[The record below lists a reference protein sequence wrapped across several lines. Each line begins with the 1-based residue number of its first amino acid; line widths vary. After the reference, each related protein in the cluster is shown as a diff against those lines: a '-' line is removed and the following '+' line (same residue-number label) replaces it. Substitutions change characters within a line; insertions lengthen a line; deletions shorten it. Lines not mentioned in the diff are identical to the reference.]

1 MVEFRV
7 ATADDCRAI
16 AVLRWESAAE
26 DGPPQS
32 CEAFAAAFADWAQ
45 ELTATHTAF
54 VAAEG
59 SSVVGSAWL
68 AQVPRAPDPWTL
80 RRANGDLQTVFVIAD
95 RRNEGIG
102 EALVRAVLAYGWR
115 QGLGAMT
122 VAANER
128 AASLYRRIGFA
139 GDPMDLRL
147 AAPEPDNA

>member
-1 MVEFRV
+1 M
-7 ATADDCRAI
+7 ATADDVRAI
-16 AVLRWESAAE
+16 AVLRWESAAQ
-26 DGPPQS
+26 DGPPQPS
-32 CEAFAAAFADWAQ
+32 EEFAAAFVQWAQ
-45 ELTATHTAF
+45 GVTATHTAF

-80 RRANGDLQTVFVIAD
+80 RRANGDLQTVFVLPD

-102 EALVRAVLAYGWR
+102 EALVRAVLAYGWQ
-115 QGLGAMT
+115 QGLGAVT

-139 GDPMDLRL
+139 GDQMDLRM
-147 AAPEPDNA
+147 AAPGPDDE